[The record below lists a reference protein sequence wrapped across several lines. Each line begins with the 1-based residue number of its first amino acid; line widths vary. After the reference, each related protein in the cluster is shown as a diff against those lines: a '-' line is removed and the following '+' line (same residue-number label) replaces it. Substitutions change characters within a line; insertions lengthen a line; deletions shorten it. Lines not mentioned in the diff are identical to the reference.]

1 MWTILLSTI
10 NITLATALM
19 LSFIIIYLL
28 YIQNSTKLPPGPT
41 SWPLIGYTSCLGTDA
56 FRKIQDLNKIYGD
69 IVSFQ
74 VLGKTI
80 IILYNYD
87 LIHEAANGNRSK
99 VGRYTMTVNDLLA
112 ENSGISNYDTQKAL
126 EMRKAFVRLVHNN
139 IKTTEEH
146 EGNKLQ
152 PFISQ
157 NIINAQINKLIRQLR
172 IRQGKPVN
180 VLQLMRCTVW
190 RIIWNLIFGK
200 ECQLTDKQ
208 ISDTLD
214 DISSNNLQNQLFQ
227 IRQLLP
233 RFCVN
238 IFKHS
243 QFARKLFEIEEI
255 IYKYKTVRQ
264 LIDNNVGEMHNSD
277 SLLGQLINDLKLNL
291 TKNDI
296 SRLSFEFMAAGT
308 DTTSLTLTWACD
320 YLARAPPKES
330 LKLSSDL
337 IDMIH
342 RWASVVPLSLPHIV
356 RESFKLKNYYIPKS
370 SILIYNLYAVHN
382 SQIKKLI
389 NTEQNS
395 DEIQESDKPIPFSL
409 GSRSCPGARIAN
421 LLIEQI
427 LTAIN
432 QEFLIQNIT
441 QSPFETI
448 SPGNQESLTPFGI
461 TRTPHKSMYI
471 FVTKLNGNRRTSI

>member
-157 NIINAQINKLIRQLR
+157 NIINAQINELIRQLR

-291 TKNDI
+291 T
-296 SRLSFEFMAAGT
+296 M
-308 DTTSLTLTWACD
+308 
-320 YLARAPPKES
+320 
-330 LKLSSDL
+330 
-337 IDMIH
+337 
-342 RWASVVPLSLPHIV
+342 

>member
-1 MWTILLSTI
+1 MWTILFSTI
-10 NITLATALM
+10 ALM
-19 LSFIIIYLL
+19 LSFIIIHLL
-28 YIQNSTKLPPGPT
+28 YIKSSTKLPPGPI
-41 SWPLIGYTSCLGTDA
+41 SWPLIGYISCLGTDA
-56 FRKIQDLNKIYGD
+56 FRKIQHLNKIYGD

-87 LIHEAANGNRSK
+87 LINEAANENRSK

-112 ENSGISNYDTQKAL
+112 ENSGISNYDTPKAL
-126 EMRKAFVRLVHNN
+126 EMRRAVLRLIHNN
-139 IKTTEEH
+139 IKTAEEH
-146 EGNKLQ
+146 EGTKLH
-152 PFISQ
+152 PIISQ
-157 NIINAQINKLIRQLR
+157 NIINAQINELIRQLR

-180 VLQLMRCTVW
+180 VLQLVRCTVW
-190 RIIWNLIFGK
+190 RIIWNLVFGK

-208 ISDTLD
+208 ISNILD

-227 IRQLLP
+227 TRQLLP

-238 IFKHS
+238 IFRHS
-243 QFARKLFEIEEI
+243 QFARKLFDIEEI
-255 IYKYKTVRQ
+255 LQKHRTVRQ
-264 LIDNNVGEMHNSD
+264 LIDSNVGDIYNSD
-277 SLLGQLINDLKLNL
+277 SLLGQLINDSKLNL

-296 SRLSFEFMAAGT
+296 SRLSFELMAAGT

-320 YLARAPPKES
+320 YLTRAPPKES
-330 LKLSSDL
+330 FKLSSDV
-337 IDMIH
+337 IDMVH
-342 RWASVVPLSLPHIV
+342 RWASVVPLSLPHIA

-382 SQIKKLI
+382 SQLKKLI
-389 NTEQNS
+389 NTEQKS

-409 GSRSCPGARIAN
+409 GSRSCPGARIATI
-421 LLIEQI
+421 LIEQI

-441 QSPFETI
+441 QSPFQTI
-448 SPGNQESLTPFGI
+448 RPGNQESLTPFGI
-461 TRTPHKSMYI
+461 TRIPHKSMYI
-471 FVTKLNGNRRTSI
+471 FVTKLNGTRRTSI